1 MMTTAWEPFTNM
13 LGELNRFRNQM
24 DRLFESYG
32 FDDVGWPGLAV
43 AYPPVNIWD
52 DNENVYAEAELPGLQ
67 LNDLE
72 IYVTGGNQLTVKGER
87 KEPAVEKGVWHRQ
100 ERGFG
105 AFTRVITLPMA
116 VNSDKIEAKFCNGV
130 LTITMPK
137 DEAAKPRRIMVLAE

>member
-1 MMTTAWEPFTNM
+1 MMTTAWEPFTM
-13 LGELNRFRNQM
+13 WRELNQFRNQM

-32 FDDVGWPGLAV
+32 FDDAGWRGLAV

-52 DNENVYAEAELPGLQ
+52 DSDNVYAEAELPGLQ
-67 LNDLE
+67 MNDLE
-72 IYVTGGNQLTVKGER
+72 IYVTSGNQLTLKGQR

-105 AFTRVITLPMA
+105 TFTRVITLPMD
-116 VNSDKIEAKFCNGV
+116 VNADKIEAKFANGV

-137 DEAAKPRRIMVLAE
+137 DEAAKPRRIHVLAE

>member
-13 LGELNRFRNQM
+13 WGELNRFRNQM

-32 FDDVGWPGLAV
+32 FDDADWRGLAV

-52 DNENVYAEAELPGLQ
+52 DSDNVYAEAELPGLQ
-67 LNDLE
+67 MNDLE
-72 IYVTGGNQLTVKGER
+72 IYVTSGNQLTLKGQR

-105 AFTRVITLPMA
+105 TFTRVITLPMD
-116 VNSDKIEAKFCNGV
+116 VNADKIEAKFANGV

-137 DEAAKPRRIMVLAE
+137 DEAAKPRRIQVLAE